1 LIYTLIKSLF
11 YIKVLRFSRLLG
23 FGRVTSLPKIWKG
36 TRKRKKSKLS
46 ESTNDAPRTDSTF
59 GLTSVKNSSGGLQAI
74 PEETLSARLNSI
86 DETNGEDVF
95 KLFDQEFCANK
106 TDTSAKAENKD
117 TNEKSK
123 VNLNVEK
130 EINLEAEKK
139 NEEHAKL
146 DATEQTDQDEYE
158 HETDD
163 EVSHRFIFSYFS
175 KH

>member
-1 LIYTLIKSLF
+1 MIKLLF
-11 YIKVLRFSRLLG
+11 NTKVLRFSRLLG
-23 FGRVTSLPKIWKG
+23 FGRITSLPKIWKG

-46 ESTNDAPRTDSTF
+46 ESTNDAAKTDSTF
-59 GLTSVKNSSGGLQAI
+59 GLTSAKNSSGGLQAI
-74 PEETLSARLNSI
+74 PEETLSTRLNSI

-106 TDTSAKAENKD
+106 TDTSTKTESID
-117 TNEKSK
+117 TNEKAK

-130 EINLEAEKK
+130 EINLEVEKK
-139 NEEHAKL
+139 NEENAKL
-146 DATEQTDQDEYE
+146 DATEQTNQDEYE

-163 EVSHRFIFSYFS
+163 EVSDHFFFVYFS